1 MNLSTAS
8 RTYQLLTRIFDP
20 RAATEPFLPPR
31 EEKAP
36 LPLRE
41 PQQPFPRATPESQG
55 IPSDH
60 IRKFLQE
67 LGRGSDL
74 YMQDALVLRRGKLLC
89 AASYGSQVLTAPKHT
104 FSACKSVTSL
114 AVGLL
119 IDDGLLHLEDKVA
132 DLFEDLATAAVRRRL
147 KNMSVED
154 LLTMRAGVLFGEAE
168 ALSEPDWVRAF
179 LNSSL
184 KGEPGTEFHYNSL
197 NTYMLSAIIRRK
209 TGKGLA
215 EFLQERLFDP
225 MGIIDIHWETCP
237 AGIEKG
243 GWGLYI
249 RPEDMAKLGQLV
261 LDGGVWNGRR
271 LLSEAY
277 LRTATS
283 AHASPPPELGD
294 FDYGYQIWVGR
305 KSPSFLFN
313 GMLGQNVLGF
323 RDSGILLVT
332 NAGSDTDYQESRYF
346 EIVDRYFGGRFPD
359 ALPED
364 PDGFARLQEA
374 VAALSAYRN
383 DPQSLDDRAEPFLD
397 RSFQA
402 DDPRAASVGL
412 LPVSLQAL
420 HNCYSSGLASVAVSV
435 RREQP
440 ELIYREKD
448 ATHRLPVGLGRP
460 EISQLDFC
468 GNVFQVAASGRF
480 THDEEERPVFYI
492 QLAFL
497 ETPCV
502 RTLKLIRTREGL
514 LLRQTET
521 PGVPYVYQ
529 KLRKAA
535 DGALYKPLL
544 LLALGGSE
552 EDYLRYK
559 TLQLLSPQI
568 TLRPME

>member
-1 MNLSTAS
+1 M
-8 RTYQLLTRIFDP
+8 
-20 RAATEPFLPPR
+20 
-31 EEKAP
+31 
-36 LPLRE
+36 
-41 PQQPFPRATPESQG
+41 
-55 IPSDH
+55 
-60 IRKFLQE
+60 
-67 LGRGSDL
+67 
-74 YMQDALVLRRGKLLC
+74 
-89 AASYGSQVLTAPKHT
+89 
-104 FSACKSVTSL
+104 
-114 AVGLL
+114 
-119 IDDGLLHLEDKVA
+119 
-132 DLFEDLATAAVRRRL
+132 
-147 KNMSVED
+147 
-154 LLTMRAGVLFGEAE
+154 
-168 ALSEPDWVRAF
+168 
-179 LNSSL
+179 
-184 KGEPGTEFHYNSL
+184 
-197 NTYMLSAIIRRK
+197 
-209 TGKGLA
+209 
-215 EFLQERLFDP
+215 
-225 MGIIDIHWETCP
+225 
-237 AGIEKG
+237 
-243 GWGLYI
+243 
-249 RPEDMAKLGQLV
+249 
-261 LDGGVWNGRR
+261 
-271 LLSEAY
+271 
-277 LRTATS
+277 
-283 AHASPPPELGD
+283 
-294 FDYGYQIWVGR
+294 
-305 KSPSFLFN
+305 
-313 GMLGQNVLGF
+313 
-323 RDSGILLVT
+323 
-332 NAGSDTDYQESRYF
+332 
-346 EIVDRYFGGRFPD
+346 
-359 ALPED
+359 
-364 PDGFARLQEA
+364 
-374 VAALSAYRN
+374 AALSAYRN
-383 DPQSLDDRAEPFLD
+383 DPQRLDSRAEPFLD

-420 HNCYSSGLASVAVSV
+420 HNCYSSGLASVAVSI
-435 RREQP
+435 RGGQP

>member
-31 EEKAP
+31 GEKAP

-67 LGRGSDL
+67 LGRGGDL

-89 AASYGSQVLTAPKHT
+89 AASFGSQVLTAPKHT

-114 AVGLL
+114 AIGLL
-119 IDDGLLHLEDKVA
+119 VDDGLLSPEDKVA
-132 DLFEDLATAAVRRRL
+132 DLFEDQATAAVRRRL
-147 KNMSVED
+147 KTMSVED

-225 MGIIDIHWETCP
+225 MGITDIHWETCP

-261 LDGGVWNGRR
+261 LDGGVWNGQR
-271 LLSEAY
+271 LLSEEY
-277 LRTATS
+277 LRTATT
-283 AHASPPPELGD
+283 AHAAPPPELGD

-364 PDGFARLQEA
+364 PDAFARLQEA

-383 DPQSLDDRAEPFLD
+383 DPQRLDSRAEPFLD

-420 HNCYSSGLASVAVSV
+420 HNCYSSGLASVAVSI
-435 RREQP
+435 RGGQP